1 MDKASVMNKTS
12 PLSPLLS
19 KEGGIKG
26 ERSKRYMRI
35 SCHTIDLKLKHPF
48 RISRSVTEFKKN
60 VIVQIDE
67 GIGEAA
73 PSAYYG
79 ENAETVIECLEQV
92 KDQINDDPF
101 QIEAILSNLDKKI
114 SGNYSVKAAIDM
126 ALYDLVGKRL
136 NLPVYKLLGLDGKIP
151 LVTSYSIGIDTPEKM
166 KEKTR
171 EAKGCLVY
179 KVKMG
184 VENDVEM
191 VKAVREVTNARIRVD
206 ANAGW
211 SVEEAFDKIDQLKKY
226 QIEFVEQPIDPKD
239 KAGLKKIKE
248 RAGIPIIIDEHLM
261 TSKDIPAFAGLCDGI
276 NIKLAKCGGIREAT
290 RMIYVARALGLKV
303 MLGCMIESSVG
314 IAAAAQLGSLA
325 DFLDL
330 DSNLL
335 ITNDPYEGL
344 SLRNGKIFLS
354 DLPGLG
360 IVPKNRIINSK
371 FKNSGLN
378 KK

>member
-1 MDKASVMNKTS
+1 M
-12 PLSPLLS
+12 LLT
-19 KEGGIKG
+19 
-26 ERSKRYMRI
+26 Y
-35 SCHTIDLKLKHPF
+35 HTIDLKLKHPF

-60 VIVQIDE
+60 VIVQIKE

-73 PSAYYG
+73 PSQYYG
-79 ENAETVIECLEQV
+79 ENAETVIECLKQV

-101 QIEAILSNLDKKI
+101 QIETILSNLDKKI
-114 SGNYSVKAAIDM
+114 SGNYSTKAAIDM

-136 NLPVYKLLGLDGKIP
+136 NLPVYKFLGLDGKIP
-151 LVTSYSIGIDTPEKM
+151 LITSFSIGINTPEKM
-166 KEKTR
+166 KQKTK
-171 EAKGCLVY
+171 EAKGFLVY
-179 KVKMG
+179 KVKVG

-191 VKAVREVTNARIRVD
+191 VKAIREVTNARIRVD

-211 SVEEAFDKIDQLKKY
+211 RNAEEALSKIDLLRKY
-226 QIEFVEQPIDPKD
+226 NIEFVEQPIDPKD
-239 KAGLKKIKE
+239 KVGLKKIKE

-290 RMIYVARALGLKV
+290 RMIHVARVFGLKV

-360 IVPKNRIINSK
+360 VVPKNRIINS
-371 FKNSGLN
+371 
-378 KK
+378 